1 MWIVLLKL
9 SLRVLISKGNMSFNC
24 CLERYKIISKRELD
38 GAGKDGKSA
47 PAAGTKIN
55 IAPPAEE
62 PSKRGC
68 C

>member
-1 MWIVLLKL
+1 MARI
-9 SLRVLISKGNMSFNC
+9 
-24 CLERYKIISKRELD
+24 ERYKIISKRELE
-38 GAGKDGKSA
+38 GAGKDGKSG

-62 PSKRGC
+62 KTKSGC